1 MPAEATKTQGGRNV
15 GATLAKPQSMRRT
28 SLPTVVATIR
38 TSAAATPGRQRA
50 GVDRLAWWLDNA
62 ITVPGTRFRI
72 GFDALIGLIPGV
84 GDLVGTLL
92 SSYIIAVAASQ
103 GLPPSA
109 LARMAI
115 NVGLDA
121 IVGVVPIAG
130 DLFDAAWKANQR
142 NIRLMERFQKTP
154 DAARRQSRVVVAAWA
169 AGVIAFMVVLG
180 IGAFAIIRWIVDVL
194 GSAG

>member
-1 MPAEATKTQGGRNV
+1 
-15 GATLAKPQSMRRT
+15 MRRT
-28 SLPTVVATIR
+28 SLPPIVAT
-38 TSAAATPGRQRA
+38 TKNWTDATVERQPA
-50 GVDRLAWWLDNA
+50 GIDRLAWWLDNA

-84 GDLVGTLL
+84 GDLIGALL

-115 NVGLDA
+115 NVGLEA
-121 IVGVVPIAG
+121 IVGVVPIVG
-130 DLFDAAWKANQR
+130 DLFDAVWKANQR
-142 NIRLMERFQKTP
+142 NIRLMAQFQRTP
-154 DAARRQSRVVVAAWA
+154 AAARRQSQAIVAAWA
-169 AGVIAFMVVLG
+169 TGVIAFIVVLG
-180 IGAFAIIRWIVDVL
+180 IGAFAIIRWVVDAL

>member
-1 MPAEATKTQGGRNV
+1 MDGTPTKTGTWTE
-15 GATLAKPQSMRRT
+15 AAPQAGT
-28 SLPTVVATIR
+28 
-38 TSAAATPGRQRA
+38 

-62 ITVPGTRFRI
+62 IAVPGTRFRI

-92 SSYIIAVAASQ
+92 SSYIIAVAASR

-115 NVGLDA
+115 NVGLET
-121 IVGVVPIAG
+121 IVGVVPIVG

-142 NIRLMERFQKTP
+142 NIRLMEQFESAPRS
-154 DAARRQSRVVVAAWA
+154 ARRQSRAVVAAWVT
-169 AGVIAFMVVLG
+169 GVIALIVLLA
-180 IGAFAIIRWIVDVL
+180 IGAIAVVRWLVAAL